1 MKSVEELKTYFDE
14 YLSQFRDLDIYCWIA
29 GGSIRDFF
37 LNEERN
43 DIDLF
48 LKTSSDQLKAKNLL
62 IGNGFT
68 ILKKHPNHYTLG
80 RGANEL
86 YGLMIAENNP
96 QECIDN
102 FDYTVCSAA
111 LDSEL
116 NFFHHVDFFEHLKEK
131 KLIRSEQS
139 DRWVITNVRRLR
151 KFLKRGYSID
161 KKNLIQYLYDQ
172 EATFEYRK
180 RLRELNDN

>member
-68 ILKKHPNHYTLG
+68 ILKKHPNH
-80 RGANEL
+80 
-86 YGLMIAENNP
+86 
-96 QECIDN
+96 
-102 FDYTVCSAA
+102 
-111 LDSEL
+111 
-116 NFFHHVDFFEHLKEK
+116 K
-131 KLIRSEQS
+131 
-139 DRWVITNVRRLR
+139 RRN
-151 KFLKRGYSID
+151 K
-161 KKNLIQYLYDQ
+161 
-172 EATFEYRK
+172 
-180 RLRELNDN
+180 